1 MKRWNTIRAGM
12 YGAFFV
18 AAYTVYTG
26 MGYWGLGSDLIILAR
41 VIAHMI
47 GGAAAGFVL
56 VALICI
62 VRNWI
67 VRAR

>member
-12 YGAFFV
+12 YGAFFG
-18 AAYTVYTG
+18 AGYTVYTG
-26 MGYWGLGSDLIILAR
+26 MGYWGPGSDLIILAR
-41 VIAHMI
+41 VTAHMI

-56 VALICI
+56 VTLICVI
-62 VRNWI
+62 RNWI

>member
-12 YGAFFV
+12 YGALFG

-26 MGYWGLGSDLIILAR
+26 MGFWGLGSDLIILAT
-41 VIAHMI
+41 VTAHMI
-47 GGAAAGFVL
+47 GGAAVGFVL